1 MDLAKQLAEQYLW
14 DLSVD
19 DFGICFSQSTDTV
32 SVASAAKR
40 NQQDRW
46 ERYLG
51 RVHEYRQ
58 GRGDTDPFVAYVFSV
73 RNDGATKAI
82 LGGQRA
88 LAMFTG
94 ETWSQAFERDFGGI
108 PAHESFSLTQ
118 PQQPYA
124 QPDALVF
131 QLPAGSLPWYDAFLQ
146 HTRHG
151 YLLRLLDGLW
161 AMPDYDSTKACALRR
176 PALVGE
182 AWAQVGRRCL
192 GAGAGPGP
200 GSPGCSCDLYRR
212 TAEPCVHMQ
221 YAVHAGLAITPLD
234 EFPLEE
240 GREYQGTRIVH
251 VASRSPPGSSA
262 DDTGALAGAP
272 SVRPGDCFWLDDG
285 STGGAVVRSLERG
298 RGLRCGHG
306 GHGGQCSHVTA
317 VIRAFEG
324 ALPWPTV

>member
-176 PALVGE
+176 PALVRV
-182 AWAQVGRRCL
+182 Q
-192 GAGAGPGP
+192 
-200 GSPGCSCDLYRR
+200 
-212 TAEPCVHMQ
+212 
-221 YAVHAGLAITPLD
+221 GL
-234 EFPLEE
+234 
-240 GREYQGTRIVH
+240 
-251 VASRSPPGSSA
+251 
-262 DDTGALAGAP
+262 
-272 SVRPGDCFWLDDG
+272 VRPAARATC
-285 STGGAVVRSLERG
+285 TGGPQSRACTCSTPCM
-298 RGLRCGHG
+298 RGLQSPRSTNSLWRKGESTKG
-306 GHGGQCSHVTA
+306 
-317 VIRAFEG
+317 RA
-324 ALPWPTV
+324 

>member
-176 PALVGE
+176 PAL
-182 AWAQVGRRCL
+182 
-192 GAGAGPGP
+192 
-200 GSPGCSCDLYRR
+200 
-212 TAEPCVHMQ
+212 